1 MVLFRKT
8 TPTDF
13 ASERVNLQINQRGI
27 EALPRQRGQKMNNS
41 KSLANYGIKLGIAA
55 FVIALLSNAAQSLAI
70 YVGGNGLTDQPGG
83 VLALSLG
90 SFVIGTL
97 FSTVVHFFIFCVAS
111 VIGAVLFGIVRGAR
125 SKSDDV
131 GTPAPTGASNA
142 AFASFLK
149 KFVLVVVTIAVLVS
163 GYQALGLYVVLSAVS
178 QAAGL
183 IVLTTVLTFIV
194 GLIYCVAVFGFIG
207 LVATVMLGFLF
218 AFFGG
223 SSKK

>member
-1 MVLFRKT
+1 
-8 TPTDF
+8 
-13 ASERVNLQINQRGI
+13 
-27 EALPRQRGQKMNNS
+27 MNNS
-41 KSLANYGIKLGIAA
+41 NSLVSYGIKLGIAA

-70 YVGGNGLTDQPGG
+70 YIGGNGLTDQPGG

-97 FSTVVHFFIFCVAS
+97 FSTVVHFFIFCIAS
-111 VIGAVLFGIVRGAR
+111 AIGAVLIGLVRGAR

-131 GTPAPTGASNA
+131 GTPTPTGASNA
-142 AFASFLK
+142 AFANFLK
-149 KFVLVVVTIAVLVS
+149 KFVIVVATIAVLVS

-194 GLIYCVAVFGFIG
+194 GLIYGIAVFGFIG

-218 AFFGG
+218 AFFSGG
-223 SSKK
+223 SKK

>member
-1 MVLFRKT
+1 
-8 TPTDF
+8 
-13 ASERVNLQINQRGI
+13 
-27 EALPRQRGQKMNNS
+27 MNNS
-41 KSLANYGIKLGIAA
+41 NSLVNYGIKLGIAA

-83 VLALSLG
+83 ILALSLG

-111 VIGAVLFGIVRGAR
+111 VIGVVLFGIVRGAR
-125 SKSDDV
+125 SKSGDV
-131 GTPAPTGASNA
+131 GTPTPTGASNA

-149 KFVLVVVTIAVLVS
+149 KFVLAVVTVAVLVS
-163 GYQALGLYVVLSAVS
+163 GYQAIGLYVVLSAVS

-194 GLIYCVAVFGFIG
+194 GLIYGIAVFGFIG
-207 LVATVMLGFLF
+207 LVATVMIGFLL

-223 SSKK
+223 HSKK

>member
-1 MVLFRKT
+1 
-8 TPTDF
+8 
-13 ASERVNLQINQRGI
+13 
-27 EALPRQRGQKMNNS
+27 MNNS
-41 KSLANYGIKLGIAA
+41 NSLVNYGIKLGIAA
-55 FVIALLSNAAQSLAI
+55 FIIALLSNAAQSLAI
-70 YVGGNGLTDQPGG
+70 YIGGNGLTDQPGG

-111 VIGAVLFGIVRGAR
+111 VIGVVLFGIVRGAR
-125 SKSDDV
+125 SKSGDV
-131 GTPAPTGASNA
+131 GTPTPTGASNA

-149 KFVLVVVTIAVLVS
+149 KFVLAVVTVTVAVLVS
-163 GYQALGLYVVLSAVS
+163 GYQAIGLYVVLSAVS

-194 GLIYCVAVFGFIG
+194 GLIYGIAVFGFIG
-207 LVATVMLGFLF
+207 LVATVMVSFLL

-223 SSKK
+223 SKK